1 MEMHMVHKT
10 SQHQYVVIGVFIE
23 EGKYNPH
30 LEKIWD
36 HFPSKIDK
44 EMIYHQDIISLID
57 VLPEKKT
64 YFHYFGSLTTP
75 PCSENF
81 NWFVLDTPIEVSR
94 DQISYFQKFID
105 HNSRPT
111 QKLNHRVVVKAK

>member
-1 MEMHMVHKT
+1 MPNGTPLH
-10 SQHQYVVIGVFIE
+10 
-23 EGKYNPH
+23 N

-44 EMIYHQDIISLID
+44 EMIFHQDIISLID

-75 PCSENF
+75 PCSENV

-105 HNSRPT
+105 HIIHGLHKN
-111 QKLNHRVVVKAK
+111 